1 MTPVS
6 EAKKRANNKWVEKN
20 YKRINL
26 AIPKEEAEE
35 IEIYCKKREISKNSF
50 FRQAAK
56 EKMEREK

>member
-26 AIPKEEAEE
+26 AIPTEEAEE
-35 IEIYCKKREISKNSF
+35 IETYCKKREISKNSF